1 MMAKDNNTKA
11 IDIDQA
17 VHKYREQ
24 LTKITNESGLP
35 ITVIALLA
43 REFANEMSA
52 IERNSAHLN
61 VKKEKNDN

>member
-1 MMAKDNNTKA
+1 MKDNHTK
-11 IDIDQA
+11 IVDIDLA
-17 VHKYREQ
+17 VHEFREK
-24 LTKITNESGLP
+24 LTKITNESRLP

-52 IERNSAHLN
+52 IERNSVHLK